1 MRRTAVVCMLFAATF
16 GITGTA
22 NASIAAASPEAG
34 TGSHVQTVIHNVR
47 PAARPASKGPA
58 TPAIQGSAGEAGK
71 GAVKKGVVKKGAAAE
86 AAAKPVTTK
95 PVTAKPVSAK
105 PVTAKPV
112 TAKPVSA
119 KPVTAKP
126 VTAKPVTSKPAAAK
140 VPAATKMV
148 AFDGYTFD
156 VPATWPVYRLGR
168 GSTQC
173 VRYDIDAVYLGVPG
187 TNQQCPAGLVGQ
199 ADTVSIA
206 PCAQAV
212 PSGYP
217 AAQLQSAEV
226 GGSPDQQAAL
236 SVSTT
241 YGTDPGAVGQVLQSM
256 RTAKT
261 GAPAALHQSAPATGT
276 AAPTTAQP
284 GECSGSVAGSSPSQ
298 AGTSPSP
305 AGTGSAAT
313 QPSGGPSA
321 AAGAT
326 LPAKPSASP
335 TSAKPSA
342 SPTSAKPT
350 PKPTSTAHLT
360 AKSTAPLPGFDTCT
374 APSVSAMKA
383 WRKTYSA
390 AAIYIGGQEMA
401 CDYGNLSAS
410 WVKSVRAM
418 GWSLIPIYV
427 GLQAPCNSFSQ
438 EINPAHAAPQGTT
451 AATTAVSDA
460 KGLGLGQG
468 GPVYFDMEAY
478 NGGNTTCRNSVLS
491 FLNEWTRQL
500 HALHY
505 LSGVYSSAASG
516 AQDLGSATT
525 VYGRALAKPDSMW
538 FALWDNK
545 ANTAGTPYL
554 LSSWWNPGRR
564 IKQYQGAHW
573 VKAGGVKLDIDSDWV
588 QGAVY

>member
-1 MRRTAVVCMLFAATF
+1 MLFAATF

-22 NASIAAASPEAG
+22 NAGIAAASPEAG

-47 PAARPASKGPA
+47 PAARPVSKSPA
-58 TPAIQGSAGEAGK
+58 AAAIKGAADEAGK
-71 GAVKKGVVKKGAAAE
+71 DTVKKGTVK
-86 AAAKPVTTK
+86 
-95 PVTAKPVSAK
+95 
-105 PVTAKPV
+105 
-112 TAKPVSA
+112 
-119 KPVTAKP
+119 
-126 VTAKPVTSKPAAAK
+126 K

-168 GSTQC
+168 DSTQC

-187 TNQQCPAGLVGQ
+187 TNQECPAGLVGQ

-206 PCAQAV
+206 PCAQAA
-212 PSGYP
+212 PSGAP

-226 GGSPDQQAAL
+226 SGSPDQQAAL

-241 YGTDPGAVGQVLQSM
+241 YGTDPGAVGQVLQSV

-276 AAPTTAQP
+276 TAATP
-284 GECSGSVAGSSPSQ
+284 GECSSSAAGAGSSQ
-298 AGTSPSP
+298 AGTGSSQ
-305 AGTGSAAT
+305 AGTGSAAA
-313 QPSGGPSA
+313 QPSPEVSVGA
-321 AAGAT
+321 AAT
-326 LPAKPSASP
+326 LPAKPSTP
-335 TSAKPSA
+335 PAKPSTPPA
-342 SPTSAKPT
+342 TTPT

-374 APSVSAMKA
+374 APSVPAMKA

-427 GLQAPCNSFSQ
+427 GLQAPCNGFSQ
-438 EINPAHAAPQGTT
+438 EINPAHAAPEGTT
-451 AATTAVSDA
+451 AATTAVADA

-500 HALHY
+500 HTLHY
-505 LSGVYSSAASG
+505 TSGVYSSAASG
-516 AQDLGSATT
+516 AEDLGTATT

-545 ANTAGTPYL
+545 ANTVGTPYL
-554 LSSWWNPGRR
+554 LNSWWNPNRR
-564 IKQYQGAHW
+564 IKQYEGAHW
-573 VKAGGVKLDIDSDWV
+573 VKAGGVKIDVDSDWV
-588 QGAVY
+588 QGAVYSG